1 MPKIKQEESK
11 MLTVKETAKYLKLS
25 KSMIYKLIRQ
35 KKIPFVKIS
44 GKYLFSVTKL
54 DSWVESL
61 TNE

>member
-1 MPKIKQEESK
+1 MAKIKQEESK

-35 KKIPFVKIS
+35 KKIPFVKIA
-44 GKYLFSVTKL
+44 GKYLFSKTKL